1 MRIPTWT
8 HLEGAE
14 TVINDSTWQIPASDD
29 RPEYASI
36 QAILYGP
43 SLFAGHT
50 TADWDIKNV
59 SADSLPE
66 WSTPIPA
73 AYNDHLVTFSQK
85 SRNPNFFLINSNH
98 IITVGN

>member
-1 MRIPTWT
+1 MELTNSCAW
-8 HLEGAE
+8 
-14 TVINDSTWQIPASDD
+14 NSDD
-29 RPEYASI
+29 RPEHASI

-43 SLFAGHT
+43 YLFAGHT
-50 TADWDIKNV
+50 TGVWDIKNV
-59 SADSLPE
+59 SADSLSE

-73 AYNDHLVTFSQK
+73 AYNHHLVTFSEK